1 MGNFA
6 KKPSLDDQISHVRHL
21 RSQCVQGLDYMEVM
35 YQEILENLIPVKLWN
50 DHPEWHNVD
59 VEKVIEDLVTL
70 ASDEQHPYIQN
81 AEAALGMLK
90 AYKKS
95 PK

>member
-1 MGNFA
+1 MGNN
-6 KKPSLDDQISHVRHL
+6 KKPSLSEQIVFIRTKRKEST
-21 RSQCVQGLDYMEVM
+21 DADEVM
-35 YQEILENLIPVKLWN
+35 YQEILENLISIKLWN